1 MLISPPF
8 LPQGSYT
15 EEGFLNAAMPPP
27 ISTVSGTGGAP
38 EGSFPVSGGF
48 EWHNGLHLDS
58 PILPHGYG
66 CLPVCAIADGVV
78 VYAKPPPQECTE
90 LNHGQTYGAFSDEK
104 DAVTWTDTGMLVL
117 AHTTEIGASGHTPTT
132 VTFYSAYMHLSQLAP
147 GIVAGKK
154 VARKEV
160 IGQGGQIYGH
170 RRQIHFEICCD
181 DANLQKLIGRK
192 IVNDYSNIADP
203 LRAWQA
209 VDQVPPEDGRSDSVF
224 GQIHIYLSDKT
235 PVRSNPPT
243 SHRRSGDNK
252 TLDQVLW
259 VSIAYQQGR
268 SILTTRDKY
277 GQVVAS
283 REEKE
288 PEQFEYKL
296 YKTASERHA
305 SLTDASDSSPSGWY
319 ELLRFGR
326 NLGRDPLPADAAH
339 WRKIPTADGELW
351 ADLNGPGTRKFSDAD
366 CLPVMGWNCY
376 DDDPSPNDQRCD
388 SRQMKL
394 LVRDPADPESLLDR
408 VKLAAR
414 LGKPEVRAKLRRTIC
429 KAPCEWDRNTVTKR
443 YGWVREEF
451 GNPDD
456 WTRFERHLLATSFD
470 DLPQEYLDAQWHFHP
485 HEFIAHFRQCGW
497 LSEREFKQ
505 LLPINVLRGTEK
517 AAVWEPVP
525 KPNANEISNPVFTYH
540 RIPLNKTFRKYCI
553 NTPQRMAA
561 FFGNSIQETTW
572 WGELYETPEPS
583 AWYIPWNGRGFLQL
597 THASNYI
604 QYWKFRGIAIDDKAE
619 TSLIAATKK
628 AKEIWNNKNREIAKT
643 ANTYLADEVSGV
655 TPQMKDWRNLI
666 GNRRDIPVAINAADS
681 AGAYWAWMGMA
692 RYADQPIVIERR
704 SAQTNFGSKI
714 YYRSPAFWQASA
726 CVNLPAT
733 VNFLYDHR
741 LNGFVDRCVAWAQ
754 ALAVLAENRF
764 PDAQGKLTLDYPEGH
779 TPRREK

>member
-8 LPQGSYT
+8 LPQGSFT

-27 ISTVSGTGGAP
+27 ISAVSGTGGAP

-78 VYAKPPPQECTE
+78 IYAKPPPQECTD
-90 LNHGQTYGAFSDEK
+90 LNHGQTYGAFSNEK
-104 DAVTWTDTGMLVL
+104 GAVTWTDIGMLVL
-117 AHTTEIGASGHTPTT
+117 AHTTEIGASGHVPTT

-147 GIVAGKK
+147 GIVPGKK

-192 IVNDYSNIADP
+192 IVNDYSTP
-203 LRAWQA
+203 CFPGPWRA

-224 GQIHIYLSDKT
+224 GQIHIYLPPET
-235 PVRSNPPT
+235 PVRSNPPS
-243 SHRRSGDNK
+243 SHRRSGDGK
-252 TLDQVLW
+252 RLEQELW
-259 VSIAYQQGR
+259 LSIAYQQGR

-277 GQVVAS
+277 GQVIAS

-326 NLGRDPLPADAAH
+326 NLGRDPLPADAPH
-339 WRKIPTADGELW
+339 WRKIATADGELW

-376 DDDPSPNDQRCD
+376 DDDPSPDDQRCN
-388 SRQMKL
+388 SLKMKV

-429 KAPCEWDRNTVTKR
+429 KTPCEWDRATIAKR
-443 YGWVREEF
+443 YGWVREQMDKPE
-451 GNPDD
+451 D
-456 WTRFERHLLATSFD
+456 WGRFERHLLATTFD

-497 LSEREFKQ
+497 LSLSEMIG
-505 LLPINVLRGTEK
+505 LLPAGFKSYRHMAEILVLGQRAKLQILPSHIG
-517 AAVWEPVP
+517 VG
-525 KPNANEISNPVFTYH
+525 
-540 RIPLNKTFRKYCI
+540 LNNMLRKYGL
-553 NTPQRMAA
+553 NTPLRTAH
-561 FFGNSIQETTW
+561 FFGQAVLETDYLQTVVEYADGW
-572 WGELYETPEPS
+572 AYDKRDDPDKAVELGNEDIGDGPKYK
-583 AWYIPWNGRGFLQL
+583 GRGLIQ
-597 THASNYI
+597 TTGKTNYAK
-604 QYWKFRGIAIDDKAE
+604 YGKHRGIDMTIGD
-619 TSLIAATKK
+619 
-628 AKEIWNNKNREIAKT
+628 NNLLFEHDAYT
-643 ANTYLADEVSGV
+643 AC
-655 TPQMKDWRNLI
+655 
-666 GNRRDIPVAINAADS
+666 DS
-681 AGAYWAWMGMA
+681 AGLYWVSLRTRDRNPVPNVKPKWILDG
-692 RYADQPIVIERR
+692 
-704 SAQTNFGSKI
+704 
-714 YYRSPAFWQASA
+714 
-726 CVNLPAT
+726 
-733 VNFLYDHR
+733 R
-741 LNGFVDRCVAWAQ
+741 LNISQRADKSQFQGLTDAAGIKASVSRVTRQINSAEKHLPERCKFFTHAYS
-754 ALAVLAENRF
+754 ALS
-764 PDAQGKLTLDYPEGH
+764 DLTEGM
-779 TPRREK
+779 TRNMKKEEK